1 MRSWCAINFIGDRK
15 SLILTTAIL
24 SFYMPIA
31 HASQWRTFLQQEN
44 ISSSVFDSQ
53 NKTIWMGT
61 YNDYLWRHDGKD
73 FTKFDLSGSTVK
85 TQFNIAIDGESIWV
99 GTDGGLLLFEPGRG
113 VTKSFHRNDGLVSDS
128 VSVLFID
135 LCGNLWYGTPGFGIG
150 KYDGLNWYRYD
161 TSGQYRWNSDQWDT
175 LSSCSSGNCPSDNY
189 INAINGD
196 SRGNKYFGTASRG
209 LSFVDGADT
218 VWTNLTLTDADTSG
232 KHAVQAIGID
242 RFDHKWLGTLEGIC
256 ELDANNTVVRCETAT
271 LAGLVDDRVNA
282 IWIDEFNNKWI
293 GTGNG
298 ISLLDSTGTRWKSFT
313 AEARGLGPASNSI
326 LNITG
331 DSDDNI
337 WCGFVKAFGVS
348 KYNNKWAHLTTEDS
362 LSNNLVRTFDRD
374 SKGNLWIATDQ
385 NGIEVFNG
393 KSFIHDVPPCEWP
406 SPRERP
412 FFVTTVTRGKSE
424 RPGRVWVGTEGCG
437 LLAMYLDG
445 DTLQIENAFRRN
457 NAARLPSN
465 LINSIASLG
474 DTLIW
479 IGTNRGLCRLSLD
492 PQFNFI
498 KSETVPVDSLINLG
512 LSGFVNSVVLDISE
526 HVWVGTSQGLGK
538 FDGRNWTI
546 YDSIPELLDSHISA
560 MCVDGNGAIW
570 VGSNLGIARFW
581 RQEWTGFTTAEGLPD
596 NRITVLRTD
605 PGGTVWCGTPSG
617 AAKFDTLNQIW
628 TSFTTEDGLSNNYVT
643 DIAFTFHNVV
653 WFSTFGGGLS
663 RYHLTNIGPTTDI
676 LSSLDVTTESNVTFE
691 FTGFDLN
698 TPTSQLRYS
707 HKLDYGSWSKPSF
720 DTFRTLP
727 IAEDGRHT
735 FYVRAIDK
743 DDNVDASEEI
753 LRFTKVS
760 PDRGGAVDVEEPTRV
775 QKYGSLWLY
784 IPPNSIQGGKAITV
798 TPLDSGSIEVEGFTG
813 IAYDLT
819 PHDLVI
825 DALKKN
831 KPMTLK
837 IFYGD
842 NVAEEYDERR
852 LRIYQLASDSTWT
865 LLGGLVDKDTTAIAT
880 TIKSLGT
887 FGLFEAQPD
896 PGLGGG
902 AEITNVAAQPRI
914 LSPKGGGFL
923 DKVTVS
929 FDLGKP
935 SKVTAK
941 VYNLAGRLVRVLCE
955 NHFMNAGRNA
965 IDWDGCDEVQN
976 VCASGLYVVTIQAE
990 THLTTKTV
998 VVMNK

>member
-15 SLILTTAIL
+15 RLILTTAIL

-31 HASQWRTFLQQEN
+31 HVNQWRTFLQQEN
-44 ISSSVFDSQ
+44 ISSIVFDSQ

-99 GTDGGLLLFEPGRG
+99 GTDGGLLLFEPDRG

-161 TSGQYRWNSDQWDT
+161 TSGQYIWNSDQWDT
-175 LSSCSSGNCPSDNY
+175 LSSCSSGNCPSDNH

-196 SRGNKYFGTASRG
+196 SRGNKYFGTASKG
-209 LSFVDGADT
+209 LSFVDSSDT
-218 VWTNLTLTDADTSG
+218 IWTNLTLTDADTSG

-256 ELDANNTVVRCETAT
+256 ELDANNAVVRCETAT
-271 LAGLVDDRVNA
+271 PRGLVDDRVNA

-293 GTGNG
+293 GTENG
-298 ISLLDSTGTRWKSFT
+298 ISLLDSTGTRWTSFT
-313 AEARGLGPASNSI
+313 AEAQGLGPASNSI

-412 FFVTTVTRGKSE
+412 FFVTTITRGKSE

-465 LINSIASLG
+465 LIYSIASQN

-492 PQFNFI
+492 SQLNFI
-498 KSETVPVDSLINLG
+498 KCETISVDSLDSLG
-512 LSGFVNSVVLDISE
+512 LSGFVLSVVLDSFK

-538 FDGRNWTI
+538 FDGQNWTI
-546 YDSIPELLDSHISA
+546 YDNVPEFLNKSINALSADSS
-560 MCVDGNGAIW
+560 GAIW
-570 VGSNLGIARFW
+570 VGTNFGISRFS
-581 RQEWTGFTTAEGLPD
+581 QNKWTTFTTAQGLP
-596 NRITVLRTD
+596 NNSITVIATD
-605 PGGTVWCGTPSG
+605 PQGTVWCGTPGG
-617 AAKFDTLNQIW
+617 AAAFDDSSQTW
-628 TSFTTEDGLSNNYVT
+628 TAFTVDDGLSDDFVT
-643 DIAFTFHNVV
+643 DITFASQNVV

-663 RYHLTNIGPTTDI
+663 RYHRTDVAPETQLLTDF
-676 LSSLDVTTESNVTFE
+676 DVTSENNVTFQ

-707 HKLDYGSWSKPSF
+707 YKLDYENWSKPSF

-727 IAEDGRHT
+727 IAKAGRHT

-743 DDNVDASEEI
+743 DGNVDASKEM

-760 PDRGGAVDVEEPTRV
+760 PDTGGAVEV

-784 IPPNSIQGGKAITV
+784 IPPNSILGGQAITV
-798 TPLDSGSIEVEGFTG
+798 TPMDSGSIKADGFTG

-825 DALKKN
+825 DPQKKN
-831 KPMTLK
+831 KPLTLR
-837 IFYGD
+837 IFYGE
-842 NVAEEYDERR
+842 NIAQKFDERR

-865 LLGGLVDKDTTAIAT
+865 PLGGSVDKDTTAVTT
-880 TIKSLGT
+880 TIKNLGT

-896 PGLGGG
+896 SGLGGR
-902 AEITNVAAQPRI
+902 ATITKVAAQPRI

-923 DKVTVS
+923 EKVTIS
-929 FDLGKP
+929 FDLSKP
-935 SKVTAK
+935 TEVTAK

-955 NHFMNAGRNA
+955 NHPMNSGRNA
-965 IDWDGCDEVQN
+965 IDWDGRDDEQN
-976 VCASGLYVVTIQAE
+976 VCASGLYVVTIQTEA
-990 THLTTKTV
+990 HLATKTV
-998 VVMNK
+998 VILNK